1 MSRFNNKNDGV
12 LSSME
17 MHRTGNKVIYW
28 VIFAVLFMIGLICLL
43 PPLWIFISSMKTT
56 KELLQIPAVLFPSQ
70 VSFHKYAE
78 VWKIVDYSKYYI
90 NTIMIAAGSVFF
102 AVIFN
107 GIAGYVL
114 SSLKPRGT
122 VAILTAI
129 LWTMLLPNTLSM
141 VPLFK
146 NMIDFPLFGFNLSNT
161 FWPML
166 LCSGASAFNVLLF
179 KDAFDNLPV
188 SLVEAARLDGC
199 SRIGVFRRII
209 LPLSKPIISVVSIFT
224 VNGAWGDFLLPYL
237 ILSDRNKQ
245 TVMIQIYNTQS
256 SKTFPI
262 DQQLISLVFAIIPP
276 ILIFFFFQRFIM
288 GGATLGGVKE

>member
-1 MSRFNNKNDGV
+1 MGRFKNKNTGV

-17 MHRTGNKVIYW
+17 MHRTSNQIIYW
-28 VIFAVLFMIGLICLL
+28 GIFAILFAIALICLL
-43 PPLWIFISSMKTT
+43 PPLWIFLSSMKTA
-56 KELLQIPAVLFPSQ
+56 KELLQIPPVIFPTNVNFQ
-70 VSFHKYAE
+70 KYAN
-78 VWKIVDYSKYYI
+78 VWKMVDYSKYYL
-90 NTIMIAAGSVFF
+90 NTIVIAAGSVVF

-114 SSLKPRGT
+114 SALKPRGT

-146 NMIDFPLFGFNLSNT
+146 NMINFPVFGFNLSNT

-199 SRIGVFRRII
+199 SKLGVFRRII

-237 ILSDRNKQ
+237 ILSDRKKQ
-245 TVMIQIYNTQS
+245 TVMIQIYNIQS
-256 SKTFPI
+256 SKNFPM

>member
-90 NTIMIAAGSVFF
+90 NTIMIAAGSVVF